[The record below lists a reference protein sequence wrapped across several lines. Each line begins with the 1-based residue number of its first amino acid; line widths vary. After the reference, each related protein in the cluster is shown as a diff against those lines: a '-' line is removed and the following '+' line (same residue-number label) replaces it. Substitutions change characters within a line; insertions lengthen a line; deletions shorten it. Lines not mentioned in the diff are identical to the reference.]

1 MKKGKQAGKKGD
13 KGGVMSDEKAAE
25 HRRQQQLAA
34 RSELRTRMVT
44 EAKNSNVNSLKI
56 QNQWRKI
63 MRLAKAESLKKDVEI
78 LSQNHERDVDRKDAI
93 LQMLDRDLEE
103 AEDQFQMALRTHLQ
117 NLDTLIQ
124 LHDSRLYSV
133 EKNFQTDLKTMQNDF
148 HLEKEKMLI
157 KFRQEKKELMAVI
170 ETIESDENDREAEAK
185 HSFEQLREEIRNRNL
200 EEINMLRISLDA
212 QIEDLEQHFE
222 TAHLNYLQQTAQ
234 RTHDFKELTQNDQR
248 LSHEIELKK
257 KKIDN
262 LQTNIQQWRAKIR
275 QLNRE
280 TEERNRLLLEEKHSI
295 QKHYQQLKQRIQVY
309 RGTQNQRLL
318 QLSQSA
324 NTCKDTLKSKL
335 ELAARV
341 LQLAELARKLET
353 EHEQI
358 LPFVS
363 EVEIDD
369 VPPSSTEKGDVKIT
383 KKDKDK
389 EKEKKEISTAQSSVW
404 APPATNNPQAEPQF
418 VDAEDRMHNFHRK
431 YNKALL
437 DTMAIE
443 KEKQRLTEENAQ
455 LQDLITQFINGT
467 RVSDAILSD
476 DNPLFVVNGRAN
488 LNHNPPVRAIRPTI
502 QDAATIQNTAM
513 ISRR

>member
-1 MKKGKQAGKKGD
+1 
-13 KGGVMSDEKAAE
+13 
-25 HRRQQQLAA
+25 
-34 RSELRTRMVT
+34 
-44 EAKNSNVNSLKI
+44 
-56 QNQWRKI
+56 
-63 MRLAKAESLKKDVEI
+63 
-78 LSQNHERDVDRKDAI
+78 
-93 LQMLDRDLEE
+93 
-103 AEDQFQMALRTHLQ
+103 MALRTHLQ
-117 NLDTLIQ
+117 NIDTLIQ
-124 LHDSRLYSV
+124 LHDSRLYSL
-133 EKNFQTDLKTMQNDF
+133 EKNFQTDLKTMQSDF
-148 HLEKEKMLI
+148 HLEKENMLI
-157 KFRQEKKELMAVI
+157 KFRQEKKELTAVI

-212 QIEDLEQHFE
+212 QIEELEQHFE

-248 LSHEIELKK
+248 LSHEIEVKK

-262 LQTNIQQWRAKIR
+262 LQTTIQQWRAKIR

-295 QKHYQQLKQRIQVY
+295 QKHYQQLKQRIQAY

-324 NTCKDTLKSKL
+324 NTCKSTLQKKL

-341 LQLAELARKLET
+341 LQMAELARKMET
-353 EHEQI
+353 EQEQV
-358 LPFVS
+358 LPFAT
-363 EVEIDD
+363 EIVLDEA
-369 VPPSSTEKGDVKIT
+369 PPSPVNQKNGKNKNSNAA
-383 KKDKDK
+383 K
-389 EKEKKEISTAQSSVW
+389 ENAEKKYSTAQSSVW
-404 APPATNNPQAEPQF
+404 APPNSINPTEEKF
-418 VDAEDRMHNFHRK
+418 VAPEDRMLNFHRK

-437 DTMAIE
+437 DTIAID
-443 KEKQRLTEENAQ
+443 KEKQRLMEENAQ

-476 DNPLFVVNGRAN
+476 DNPLFVINGRAN

-513 ISRR
+513 ISKR